1 MHTHLHKLVKFLVE
15 GFRALRT
22 PGNLRALAFVFALT
36 LAVGWATPASA
47 QSFNITMTGLMESA
61 ASIFNGLW
69 PAFAIIA
76 GLSLGFVIL
85 KFVLSAIRG
94 AFSGG

>member
-1 MHTHLHKLVKFLVE
+1 MHTHLYKLVKFLVE
-15 GFRALRT
+15 GLRSWNPYRIRVAAFFVALVT
-22 PGNLRALAFVFALT
+22 
-36 LAVGWATPASA
+36 AVGMATPARA